1 MSLIDSFLE
10 KNHIKTKNLAKGNN
24 SSVNYF
30 TKAKT
35 SQHFLNTFFD
45 KIVVINL
52 RRSLARLI
60 KVTSQLKSLGIQYEI
75 FDAIDGQDETIKK
88 EYNQYLQNRADSHDS
103 HDSHD
108 DNTENKAKKVKG
120 VQKVGEYAYLLTWIK
135 LLNTG
140 MNQGWNRL
148 LVFEDDVMLCDNFS
162 IKVRDWFVSNDFTT
176 SVSSKS
182 LLWLLGATQLPHLK
196 NQVERNYFIPAIT
209 DGSFAVGLD
218 KALFPFLIS
227 EIEKFDGPLD
237 SGALRAAYKRYPKQ
251 CYAAFPYLVIAEVD
265 DSTIRGSKDIEEIAA
280 KLEWNLTDFSIH
292 KKNQKNLKVALTLYL
307 RADEE
312 HEFRNKVIKE
322 LLNEK
327 KVGWSVFL
335 IFKDLLNSSDN
346 SVIYGFPN
354 FSSKNLTINNHPS
367 PVSSWKMAE
376 QIAEQ
381 HWSTLKTTN
390 LKFDRTFFYDY
401 SLRIDDNILKVL
413 SNLV

>member
-1 MSLIDSFLE
+1 MSFIDSFLQV
-10 KNHIKTKNLAKGNN
+10 NSTNYIKSKNLAKVKP
-24 SSVNYF
+24 S
-30 TKAKT
+30 K
-35 SQHFLNTFFD
+35 HFLNTFFD
-45 KIVVINL
+45 KIVIINL

-60 KVTSQLKSLGIQYEI
+60 KVTSQLKSLGIEYEI
-75 FDAIDGQDETIKK
+75 FNAIDGQDETIKK
-88 EYNQYLQNRADSHDS
+88 EHNQYLQNMQNRSDCHDN
-103 HDSHD
+103 HD
-108 DNTENKAKKVKG
+108 DNTENNKAKMVKI
-120 VQKVGEYAYLLTWIK
+120 VRKAGEYAYLLTWIK

-162 IKVRDWFVSNDFTT
+162 IKVRDWFGSNDFT
-176 SVSSKS
+176 SSKVNNSSKKSKNS
-182 LLWLLGATQLPHLK
+182 LLWLLGATQLPHLR
-196 NQVERNYFIPAIT
+196 NEVERNYFIPAIT

-265 DSTIRGSKDIEEIAA
+265 DSTIRGSKDIQEIAA
-280 KLEWNLTDFSIH
+280 KLEWNLNDFSIL

-312 HEFRNKVIKE
+312 HEFRSRVVEE

-327 KVGWSVFL
+327 KVDWSVFL
-335 IFKDLLNSSDN
+335 IFKDLLNSSSDLSTN
-346 SVIYGFPN
+346 PSTCD
-354 FSSKNLTINNHPS
+354 LTTINYHPS

-381 HWSTLKTTN
+381 HWSTLRSTNN
-390 LKFDRTFFYDY
+390 LKYDRIFFYDY
-401 SLRIDDNILKVL
+401 SLKIDDNILKVL